1 MYSENRSSRVYH
13 SKSGRLLLDLAGSGV
28 GVSGVCSF
36 GWSGWC
42 RWSCR
47 TGSSPEG
54 AGEGLPTPAAVAIFL
69 FELFFS
75 PEGRVFCERVGA
87 GL

>member
-1 MYSENRSSRVYH
+1 MYSENINSRVYH
-13 SKSGRLLLDLAGSGV
+13 SKTGRLFDLSGSGV
-28 GVSGVCSF
+28 GVSGVCSS

-42 RWSCR
+42 RWSFR

-54 AGEGLPTPAAVAIFL
+54 AGEGLPTPAAVAISL
-69 FELFFS
+69 FELFYP
-75 PEGRVFCERVGA
+75 PEGRVFCERAGA